1 VLDIDASIKGAR
13 FVRFCDCFNI
23 PLITFEDVPGFL
35 PGIEQEHGG
44 IIRHGAK
51 LLYAYAEATVP
62 KITVITRK
70 AYGGAYCVMASKH
83 IRTDINFAWPTAEIA
98 VMGAEGAVGLL
109 YRREISEATE
119 REEARQARIA
129 EFEEKFANP
138 YVAAERGFIDEV
150 IEPAITRPK
159 LIRALKL
166 LQNKSDT
173 NPPKKHGNIP
183 L

>member
-1 VLDIDASIKGAR
+1 
-13 FVRFCDCFNI
+13 
-23 PLITFEDVPGFL
+23 LITFEDVPGFL
-35 PGIEQEHGG
+35 PGINQEHSG

-51 LLYAYAEATVP
+51 LLYAFAEATVP

-83 IRTDINFAWPTAEIA
+83 IRTDINFAYPTAEIA
-98 VMGAEGAVGLL
+98 VMGAEGAVGVLF
-109 YRREISEATE
+109 RRDIESKDESFRKAKVT
-119 REEARQARIA
+119 

-138 YVAAERGFIDEV
+138 YIAAERGFIDEI
-150 IEPAITRPK
+150 IEPRFTRPK
-159 LIRALKL
+159 LIRALSL
-166 LQNKSDT
+166 LQNKRDS